1 MKKLKILAVLAGVLF
16 GFQAADLSAVVIKRR
31 PHRRTVVV
39 VHKGFPIVRPA
50 RHVVIH
56 PVVRPVRV
64 VPRVFLP
71 LAFWTGA
78 AVVAA
83 SIPGPQLI
91 VWEDGEE
98 LDAQEDWA
106 EFTLNCQNTGAKL
119 WLEIARGRVRF
130 DWAEVV
136 FGNGEAQVLDMK
148 EFVRE
153 PGFYL
158 LLDFANG
165 REIDHV
171 RMVAKSETPQARVV
185 LKIQK

>member
-1 MKKLKILAVLAGVLF
+1 MKKLRILAVLAVVLF

-56 PVVRPVRV
+56 
-64 VPRVFLP
+64 
-71 LAFWTGA
+71 
-78 AVVAA
+78 
-83 SIPGPQLI
+83 
-91 VWEDGEE
+91 
-98 LDAQEDWA
+98 
-106 EFTLNCQNTGAKL
+106 
-119 WLEIARGRVRF
+119 F

-171 RMVAKSETPQARVV
+171 RMVAKSETPLARVV